1 MNKNVLVSLIL
12 AGSMVASINARAE
25 DKKENNQSAN
35 TSTVKVTDVQKKD
48 EQVGD
53 LDTEITNAK
62 MRAESGSKSK
72 WSISM
77 DMTYNG
83 GNLEDPLGR
92 VRPNFAG
99 ISSQDNSAAFAL
111 DFAVAYRLSKSDS
124 LRLGSGLTILTPLQ
138 NTSQETFNE
147 NSARKSYVSNPYFS
161 WSRSFRAWDLQQS
174 VSASTSWE
182 TRPAYT
188 DAGYQA
194 GASLGWTV
202 LGEIPNTNWQPG
214 LSLSLDY
221 TFFKDGADAA
231 DTLSNVEGGRTDY
244 TIGLYPFVEYAFNDM
259 FSFRTVFRPAVF
271 DHYRNDNADAFY
283 HNMWTQ
289 SVGLGVAITRDIYL
303 YPNFQFAPEY
313 MRADTTNVGMNATLN
328 VF

>member
-1 MNKNVLVSLIL
+1 MKKQVLVSLVL
-12 AGSMVASINARAE
+12 AASMAASVNARAE

-53 LDTEITNAK
+53 LDNEITNAK

-77 DMTYNG
+77 DMAYNG
-83 GNLEDPLGR
+83 GNLVEPLGP
-92 VRPNFAG
+92 VRPNYAG
-99 ISSQDNSAAFAL
+99 VSSQDSSASFGL
-111 DFAVAYRLSKSDS
+111 DFAVAYRLSTRDS
-124 LRLGSGLTILTPLQ
+124 LRVGSGLTVLTPLQ
-138 NTSQETFNE
+138 NNTEETMNE
-147 NSARKSYVSNPYFS
+147 NSNRKSYVSNPYVS
-161 WSRSFRAWDLQQS
+161 WSRSFRAWNLQQS
-174 VSASTSWE
+174 ISASGSWE

-188 DAGYQA
+188 NANYVAGT
-194 GASLGWTV
+194 SFGWTV

-221 TFFKDGADAA
+221 TFFKDGAEAT

-244 TIGLYPFVEYAFNDM
+244 TIGLYPFIEYAFNDM

-271 DHYRNDNADAFY
+271 DHYRDDAADSFY

-289 SVGLGVAITRDIYL
+289 SVGLGIAVSRDIYL

-313 MRADTTNVGMNATLN
+313 MKADTTNVGMSATIN